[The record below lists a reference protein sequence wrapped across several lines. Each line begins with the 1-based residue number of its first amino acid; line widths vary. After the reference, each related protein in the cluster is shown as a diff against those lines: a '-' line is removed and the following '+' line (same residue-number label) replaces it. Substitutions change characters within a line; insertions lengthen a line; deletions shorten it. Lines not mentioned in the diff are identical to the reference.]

1 MKSVIYIKEQKEQEE
16 KPVEFT
22 HFMDENG
29 WVKSINAPIHFYKV
43 VYLGRDG
50 ENGDMF
56 AACCKGHSDYIHIYK
71 GHLNSGK
78 Y

>member
-1 MKSVIYIKEQKEQEE
+1 MKSVIYIDAPKEQEE

-22 HFMDENG
+22 EHLNSKYGWGPAFCTPEN
-29 WVKSINAPIHFYKV
+29 YETV
-43 VYLGRDG
+43 VYLGRCSA
-50 ENGDMF
+50 NGDMF
-56 AACCKGHSDYIHIYK
+56 AARNVGGCINIYK